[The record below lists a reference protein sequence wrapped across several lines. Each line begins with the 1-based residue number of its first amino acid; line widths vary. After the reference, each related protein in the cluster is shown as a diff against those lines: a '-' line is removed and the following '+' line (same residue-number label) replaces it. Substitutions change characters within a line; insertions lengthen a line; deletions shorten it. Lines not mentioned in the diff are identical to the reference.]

1 MIWAVMVRGSERS
14 RLAAVQMLGQI
25 DGPTASNALAALAIF
40 NPSPEVRAR
49 AIETLARRDPRDVIG
64 RLIGL
69 VRKPFRYEVRKVN
82 GPGSVGRLFVEGEQ
96 FNLQRFYQRP
106 AAQPRDP
113 SRPACSRRGC
123 RSTRTAC
130 RT

>member
-1 MIWAVMVRGSERS
+1 MILAMMVRGSERS

-49 AIETLARRDPRDVIG
+49 ATETLARRDPRDVIG

-69 VRKPFRYEVRKVN
+69 IKQAVPLRGAEDRRP
-82 GPGSVGRLFVEGEQ
+82 RLGG
-96 FNLQRFYQRP
+96 
-106 AAQPRDP
+106 AAV
-113 SRPACSRRGC
+113 RRGG
-123 RSTRTAC
+123 AIQPPAVL
-130 RT
+130 